1 MYRKDTMSKIVIIT
15 GVIIVAMGWIAYGV
29 WRIITHYTEK
39 DKPKPTTEHLEK
51 VKKSFDDY
59 TKKMENYKRKPY
71 ERQ

>member
-1 MYRKDTMSKIVIIT
+1 MSKIVIIT

-39 DKPKPTTEHLEK
+39 NKPKPTTEHLEK